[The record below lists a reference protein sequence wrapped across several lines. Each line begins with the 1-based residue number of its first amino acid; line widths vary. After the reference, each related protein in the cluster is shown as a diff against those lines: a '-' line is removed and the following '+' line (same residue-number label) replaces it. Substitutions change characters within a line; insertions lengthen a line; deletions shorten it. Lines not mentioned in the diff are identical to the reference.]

1 MLDGETMH
9 SVYVWDSPDLF
20 KRCFTE
26 IMCDKLYIKI
36 GKKGKL

>member
-26 IMCDKLYIKI
+26 MCDKLYIKI